1 MKVRILSG
9 IIAALFA
16 IGMLVILQTI
26 VPVLILMP
34 ICALATFEILR
45 TAKITNKG
53 IQGLSMAVSLVMPLI
68 LEYDLIDKS
77 PLPLAA
83 WLVLFCLCLLV
94 LMLAQYEKTK
104 FEHVAIALYAALFI
118 PFAISGLV
126 LVRKMHIF
134 YPAYFQQSHSLFF
147 VLTALTSCWMT
158 DTGAFFFGSKF
169 GKHKL
174 APKISPKKSVEGA
187 LGGIFMNV
195 LVNVIIFL
203 ICSRFYFVIDSVKI
217 WMVILFSA
225 VFSVVSMLGDLSASV
240 IKRNYGAKDFGK
252 IMPGH
257 GGAMDRFDSYSFVMP
272 LMWIVL
278 TAAMK
283 QA

>member
-9 IIAALFA
+9 VIAALFA
-16 IGMLVILQTI
+16 IGIMVILQTI

-34 ICALATFEILR
+34 VCAIATFEILR
-45 TAKITNKG
+45 TAKVKNKG
-53 IQGLSMAVSLVMPLI
+53 IQGLSMAVSFAMPLI
-68 LEYDLIDKS
+68 LEYDLLRKS

-83 WLVLFCLCLLV
+83 LLVLFCLALLV
-94 LMLAQYEKTK
+94 CMLAQYEKTK
-104 FEHVAIALYAALFI
+104 FEHVAVALYAALFI
-118 PFAISGLV
+118 PFAIASLV
-126 LVRKMHIF
+126 LVRKMHIV
-134 YPAYFQQSHSLFF
+134 YPASFQQSHSLFF

-187 LGGIFMNV
+187 FGGVFMNV
-195 LVNVIIFL
+195 LVNTIIFL
-203 ICSRFYFVIDSVKI
+203 ICNHFYFVKTSVKL
-217 WMVILFSA
+217 WMVIPVSA
-225 VFSVVSMLGDLSASV
+225 VFSVISMLGDLSASV
-240 IKRNYGAKDFGK
+240 IKRNYGQKDFGN

-257 GGAMDRFDSYSFVMP
+257 GGVMDRFDSYSFVMP
-272 LMWIVL
+272 LMWILL

-283 QA
+283 